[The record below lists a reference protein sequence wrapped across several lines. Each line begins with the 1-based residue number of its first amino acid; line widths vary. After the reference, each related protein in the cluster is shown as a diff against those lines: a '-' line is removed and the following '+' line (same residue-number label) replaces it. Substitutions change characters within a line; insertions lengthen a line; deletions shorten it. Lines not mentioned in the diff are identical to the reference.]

1 MKDREYRCPVCGE
14 RFRKGNKLEK
24 HVKNEHGFDIAA
36 KTCEVRQKQQ
46 EGQERDGGTSW

>member
-14 RFRKGNKLEK
+14 RFKKGNKLEK

-36 KTCEVRQKQQ
+36 KTCEVQRKQ
-46 EGQERDGGTSW
+46 EGQERDNEPSW